1 MYTAT
6 SPQEN
11 WNDLGRILKK
21 YLLTASV
28 PLMANSV
35 IQAGGKFS
43 NDKYFQILNE
53 YKEKNDKK
61 IPYYLFNTA
70 WGNLMIEGLTD
81 VFMQRLLGTQADMES
96 YRTRSEKYL
105 RVLND
110 MFGTHDG
117 DNDLTAIIAS
127 FFDLLKDYLCRNMLF
142 LPEAVK
148 SQSVDAVMTASEEI
162 YAARRL
168 RHDKSEDETRKY
180 YIPFEEQ
187 PYTKSLLEQIHEI
200 AKDMKSHPKAQ
211 HYLVVAELIHTLFIY
226 VYMVEFVH
234 KWPGVKGVYFKD
246 SPAFRF
252 GRDHNL
258 YSFLSTADYI
268 KVFREVEEASK
279 KSDD

>member
-11 WNDLGRILKK
+11 WNDLCRILKK
-21 YLLTASV
+21 YLLNTSV
-28 PLMANSV
+28 PLMTNPIILSA
-35 IQAGGKFS
+35 GKFY
-43 NDKYFQILNE
+43 NNGYYQIINE
-53 YKEKNDKK
+53 YKEKE
-61 IPYYLFNTA
+61 IPVPYHLTNTA
-70 WGNLMIEGLTD
+70 WENLLIEGLTD

-96 YRTRSEKYL
+96 YRVRSEKYL

-117 DNDLTAIIAS
+117 DNDLPAIIAS

-142 LPEAVK
+142 LSEEVK
-148 SQSVDAVMTASEEI
+148 SQSVDAVMTASQEI

-168 RHDKSEDETRKY
+168 RHDKPEDETRRY

-187 PYTKSLLEQIHEI
+187 LYTKSLLEQIHEI
-200 AKDMKSHPKAQ
+200 AKDMKNHPKAQ

-226 VYMVEFVH
+226 VYMVEYVH
-234 KWPGVKGVYFKD
+234 QWPRVKSVSFKD
-246 SPAFRF
+246 SPALRF
-252 GRDHNL
+252 GREHNL
-258 YSFLSTADYI
+258 YTFLSSADYI